1 MPQLKIEGVSKRFGN
16 FVALDEISLNIP
28 SGSLL
33 CLLGPSGCGKT
44 TLLRIIAGL
53 ETADSGTV
61 ELDEEDLSLL
71 PSHRRGIGMVFQ
83 SHALFPHLSVGENI
97 TYSLNIAGA
106 SKSEQSK
113 RAEELLEMIRL
124 PGIASKR
131 ISQLSGGQRQRVAV
145 ARALARDPTI
155 FLLDEPTSALDAN
168 LRETMQ
174 IELRRLQQE
183 LNITTTVVTHDQ
195 SEAMTIADLI
205 AVMHKGVIEQIGPP
219 LEIYD
224 QPRTAFVAD
233 FIGQT
238 NMFAAIWSN
247 NSVLVGDKSLQTKPM
262 FQDGDISDGEQVK
275 VSIRR
280 ERVEIR
286 TDDPDVANNEANSF
300 LGKISFVR
308 NIGSLIEIHTDCE
321 FATIVHTY
329 SPQNMSSML
338 KPGDSI
344 IIHLPRDYCLTYP
357 AR

>member
-1 MPQLKIEGVSKRFGN
+1 MSQLNIDGVVKRFGK
-16 FVALDEISLNIP
+16 FVALEDISLKIP
-28 SGSLL
+28 EGSLL

-61 ELDEEDLSLL
+61 ELDGKDLSLL

-97 TYSLNIAGA
+97 TYSLQIAGA
-106 SKSEQSK
+106 SKSEQK
-113 RAEELLEMIRL
+113 ARAEELLEMIRL
-124 PGIASKR
+124 PGIADKR

-145 ARALARDPTI
+145 ARALARHPTI

-183 LNITTTVVTHDQ
+183 LNVTTIVVTHDQ
-195 SEAMTIADLI
+195 SEAMTIADMI
-205 AVMHKGVIEQIGPP
+205 AVMHNGVIAQIGPP

-224 QPRTAFVAD
+224 LPQTAFVAD

-238 NMFAAIWSN
+238 NMFSGVWRN
-247 NSVLVGDKSLQTKPM
+247 DSVDLDGKSLHTRSM
-262 FQDGDISDGEQVK
+262 SRSDGIRDGEEVK

-286 TDDPDVANNEANSF
+286 TENLDVANNEPNCF
-300 LGKISFVR
+300 VGKINFIR
-308 NIGSLIEIHTDCE
+308 NIGSLIEIHTHCG

-329 SPQNMSSML
+329 SPQNLSSTL

-344 IIHLPRDYCLTYP
+344 VIQLPQDYCLTYP
-357 AR
+357 VR